1 MIKLST
7 KCTRKHDEITG
18 GGELIRLHSAVEHQ
32 GNLRRGRGWHRF
44 IYHVQHHIRNVHWI
58 TNIVVHSSTS
68 SVCGVVCQ
76 SAWLWDEQT
85 RCACLRSRGRFKLV
99 STMHCGWGL
108 SAPKRPLEWRCCRL
122 VLRLEEPSTQEL
134 LQSCPFLV
142 QAHIISGVYKSS
154 AAALCLGIFCLRCFT
169 VSTLLSVYRERRKR
183 KTSQKNDSQETQA
196 ADVIY
201 IK

>member
-68 SVCGVVCQ
+68 SGCGVVCQ

-85 RCACLRSRGRFKLV
+85 RCACLRSHGRFKLV

-108 SAPKRPLEWRCCRL
+108 FSSEKASWSDDVVDLSCDSKNHLHRDCCRVAL
-122 VLRLEEPSTQEL
+122 SLSKLTLSAGCISPVLQLY
-134 LQSCPFLV
+134 V
-142 QAHIISGVYKSS
+142 
-154 AAALCLGIFCLRCFT
+154 
-169 VSTLLSVYRERRKR
+169 
-183 KTSQKNDSQETQA
+183 
-196 ADVIY
+196 
-201 IK
+201 